1 MSMMLG
7 GTGAIIYRAAKGQ
20 EPTEKMVQNVLAGS
34 AALLTGAPVTGA
46 RRIYEYATV
55 GAPKV
60 EDAVEGV
67 DPVDRRNMKP
77 YTGGA
82 VRTPRQMPRPYRPP
96 QQ

>member
-1 MSMMLG
+1 M
-7 GTGAIIYRAAKGQ
+7 
-20 EPTEKMVQNVLAGS
+20 
-34 AALLTGAPVTGA
+34 
-46 RRIYEYATV
+46 YEYATV
-55 GAPKV
+55 GAPKI